1 MALTDYKKDWVAYV
15 SGKEITAASVKD
27 ESDRNKEKDAF
38 LKGVVGEQLDKSR
51 VEIENSQALM
61 VERSEDAGILT
72 AAWRKLT
79 KSDAESSSKMP
90 WRADDSDTNKG
101 ILTNYEMRADVEVDT
116 DDDIDERTK
125 LIDKKDIDALTQSFE
140 RIKELEKAMRLQ
152 FDDKGDP
159 LFSDED
165 IRNELWTPLVRSGL
179 IPDNMVPDAYSEQA
193 IAMKGAQELYAG
205 KLEEYT
211 ATHDKTAEKWKKGL
225 RIAKATATVVGA
237 VVSNSVTIANANEVA
252 ATNKGISDKSKE
264 NVDLKAEAAKP
275 ETTPARQIEITDKM
289 AANKTAIDADKL
301 QLQMLA
307 NQSKNIDLGTTLVTG
322 GLSLSEVVVDH
333 VYADKEQ
340 DNWTKWAATIEKGIS
355 LAQTMAVKSV
365 EMGIRN
371 GSSSGGKNEASM
383 ITGITCA
390 MNASFSG
397 AKLIPKMVLVIKEPD
412 ASKRASIISG
422 MVSDLADIV
431 ANSINSAAANVNYGD
446 TDEQKAATAAEKAQ
460 MKQIAAYLNIAIKEC
475 GNVPA
480 IVAAYKKGDYKAI
493 AMLLG
498 GTACTIAFAASAD
511 AIYDAVH
518 EERTP
523 EEKLEMSKF
532 EAQYV
537 QTSDGTDV
545 GNTKMEAAED
555 AAIAKSLDSVT
566 KGMKAINMATIGSV
580 APPKGAKAP
589 DKTAKELEA
598 EIAGKVAASEKEAAD
613 KQLAELLNSEEGAQ
627 AIMDDA
633 EAVLVGFEKMYQDAY
648 PDTDITNRDPEVILR
663 AQEAIDRAMANTN
676 ALRQRVALINGITG
690 GAAGVLAALVP
701 GTGAVVAIQKVL
713 ADIYTLVKC
722 VEVHNAWVDSMDV
735 AMAGQGG
742 STAAIENILVNAKIH
757 LSKASID
764 LILHTL
770 KAGAEVG
777 KMFDPTGGAAITSAS
792 ASMASAVV
800 DFGYQMQ
807 KEVAIVQGWNAY
819 KEARANPKNRKKA
832 RKALRLNSTL
842 AKCCIAYGAAI
853 MNDTAAKQ
861 AIKATGLSIAALQDD
876 KDICKRLVSYLENEL
891 QDDPVVLMVDY
902 QKGVKWMPGTPGLT
916 LVVWTSFKAACH
928 KTAQPALAA
937 ASLSTPGI
945 DRLLALHEGST
956 LWSDSAKFK
965 KAKAQKATDDE
976 SVLTGGTIPPAPR
989 KSKKAV
995 GMISE
1000 LTKSID
1006 YLERLNAAFLA
1017 YQPLKDGDGGAVHDE
1032 MLPVAKTF
1040 ATLARGSKKV
1050 AEANLAIMVEYHH
1063 VVAPAK
1069 KKKKRK
1075 KKPKPPKK
1083 PRTGSN

>member
-1 MALTDYKKDWVAYV
+1 MALSDYEKNWVGYV
-15 SGKEITAASVKD
+15 SGKTITEDSIAAEEK
-27 ESDRNKEKDAF
+27 RNEEKGKF
-38 LKGVVGEQLDKSR
+38 LEGVVGAQLQKSR
-51 VEIENSQALM
+51 SEIEGSQALM
-61 VERSEDAGILT
+61 VSRTEDPNILT

-79 KSDAESSSKMP
+79 KSDAETTSKMP
-90 WRADDSDTNKG
+90 WRAEESDTNKG
-101 ILTNYEMRADVEVDT
+101 ILSNYEMRADVEVDT

-125 LIDKKDIDALTQSFE
+125 LIEKKHIDALAQSFE

-152 FDDKGDP
+152 FDENGDP
-159 LFSDED
+159 LFTDED
-165 IRNELWTPLVRSGL
+165 IRNELWTPLVRQGL
-179 IPDNMVPDAYSEQA
+179 IPDNMVPDAFSEQA
-193 IAMKGAQELYAG
+193 IAFKGAQDLYAG
-205 KLEEYT
+205 KLEAYT
-211 ATHDKTAEKWKKGL
+211 ETHDKTAEKWKKGL
-225 RIAKATATVVGA
+225 KIAKATATVVGA

-252 ATNKGISDKSKE
+252 DTNKGISDKGKE
-264 NVDLKAEAAKP
+264 NAKLEEDAKKP
-275 ETTPARQIEITDKM
+275 GLSVGEKKQIADQIQK
-289 AANKTAIDADKL
+289 NKDDIDADKL
-301 QLQMLA
+301 QLQFLA

-322 GLSLSEVVVDH
+322 GLSLTEMVVDH
-333 VYADKEQ
+333 VYADKEK

-371 GSSSGGKNEASM
+371 GSSTGGKNEANM

-397 AKLIPKMVLVIKEPD
+397 AKLIPKMVLVVQEPD
-412 ASKRASIISG
+412 ASKRAAMISG
-422 MVSDLADIV
+422 MIGDLADIV
-431 ANSINSAAANVNYGD
+431 ANSINSAATNVNYGD
-446 TDEQKAATAAEKAQ
+446 TDEQKAATLAEQKQ
-460 MKQIAAYLNIAIKEC
+460 MQQIASYLNVAIKEC

-493 AMLLG
+493 AMLVG
-498 GTACTIAFAASAD
+498 GTACTIAFAASSD

-523 EEKLEMSKF
+523 EEKLELSKF
-532 EAQYV
+532 EAQFV

-545 GNTKMEAAED
+545 GNTKMEAGED
-555 AAIAKSLDSVT
+555 AAIAKSLDDIT

-598 EIAGKVAASEKEAAD
+598 ELSGKIEATEKEAAEE
-613 KQLAELLNSEEGAQ
+613 QLAKLLNSEEGAQ

-633 EAVLVGFEKMYQDAY
+633 EAVVVGFEKMYEKAY
-648 PDTDITNRDPEVILR
+648 PDSDITNRDPQVILD
-663 AQEAIDRAMANTN
+663 AQAAIDRAMANTN
-676 ALRQRVALINGITG
+676 ALRQKVALINGISG

-713 ADIYTLVKC
+713 ADIYALVKC

-742 STAAIENILVNAKIH
+742 ATAAIENILVNAKIH

-800 DFGYQMQ
+800 DYGYQMQ
-807 KEVAIVQGWNAY
+807 KEVAIVAGWNAY

-861 AIKATGLSIAALQDD
+861 AIKATGLSIAAMQDN

-891 QDDPVVLMVDY
+891 ADDPVVLMVDY
-902 QKGVKWMPGTPGLT
+902 QKGVKWMPGTPALN

-928 KTAQPALAA
+928 KTAQPALSA
-937 ASLSTPGI
+937 ASLPTPGI
-945 DRLLALHEGST
+945 DRLLSALQSST
-956 LWSDSAKFK
+956 SWSDTEKFK
-965 KAKAQKATDDE
+965 KAKDKKATDIE
-976 SVLTGGTIPPAPR
+976 AEKLGGVTPPPPE
-989 KSKKAV
+989 KSKEAIK
-995 GMISE
+995 IIDE
-1000 LTKSID
+1000 LKKSVD
-1006 YLERLNAAFLA
+1006 YLDRLNSAFLA
-1017 YQPLKDGDGGAVHDE
+1017 YQPLVDGNGGAVHDE
-1032 MLPVAKTF
+1032 MVPVAKTF
-1040 ATLARGSKKV
+1040 ATIARSSKKV
-1050 AEANLAIMVEYHH
+1050 AEGNLAIMVSYHH
-1063 VVAPAK
+1063 VVAPTPKPPSK
-1069 KKKKRK
+1069 KKK
-1075 KKPKPPKK
+1075 P
-1083 PRTGSN
+1083 